1 MTSLGWKQNRV
12 KWPLLRLVEGW
23 EISKSH

>member
-1 MTSLGWKQNRV
+1 VG
-12 KWPLLRLVEGW
+12 PLLGLVEGW